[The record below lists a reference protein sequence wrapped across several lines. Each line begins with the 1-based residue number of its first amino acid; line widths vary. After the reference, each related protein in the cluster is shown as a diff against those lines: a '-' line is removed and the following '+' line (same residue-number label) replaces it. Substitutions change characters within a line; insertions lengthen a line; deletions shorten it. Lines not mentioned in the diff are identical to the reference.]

1 MSGVANLTKALFSVE
16 KAGGTTESAYV
27 QFNPNSLTFEKS
39 PKVAEIAIPGLD
51 APLRQFVR
59 GQSETMTVE
68 LFFDSTDFGT
78 GASAVSVTTISDK
91 FYSLIKIDPKTHA
104 TPICTFQWGKRFPGD
119 SLTMGTEKQRR
130 SGFRGVVT
138 KVKQEYGL
146 FSPEGIPLRN
156 VMTLTM
162 DEYRSLDDQ
171 LKHLGLESADHTKSH
186 VVAEGETVASI
197 AAQCLDQ
204 PSQWRTIADANGIAD
219 PRRIAVGTPL
229 VVPPLEGSG

>member
-1 MSGVANLTKALFSVE
+1 VDVVNLTKALFTVE
-16 KAGGTTESAYV
+16 KAGGAAESAYV
-27 QFNPNSLTFEKS
+27 QFNPNTLTFEKA
-39 PKVAEIAIPGLD
+39 PKIAEIAIPGLD

-59 GQSETMTVE
+59 GQSETLTVE

-104 TPICTFQWGKRFPGD
+104 APVCTFHWGTRFPGD

-138 KVKQEYGL
+138 KVKQEFAL
-146 FSPEGIPLRN
+146 FSPDGIPLRN
-156 VMTLTM
+156 VMTVTM
-162 DEYRSLDDQ
+162 EEYLSLDEQ

-186 VVAEGETVASI
+186 IAAEGETLASI
-197 AAQCLDQ
+197 AGQCLGQ
-204 PSQWRTIADANGIAD
+204 PSQWRIIADANGIDD
-219 PRRIAVGTPL
+219 PRRLAVGTPL
-229 VVPPLEGSG
+229 LVPPLEVSG